1 MQSTGELKKGKRQ
14 MSSKVIMDTNV
25 PAKAATP
32 AQECKKEELEMHRD
46 CMEYIKQFT
55 ENPDSKLVID
65 QDHEILK
72 EYYNR
77 IPENTGAGK
86 MFLKWLNAYI
96 WRIDSD
102 DFVKIEKDSSGN
114 YVMFPLESRTEEF
127 DLSDRK
133 FVALSRTHEENPPI
147 IEAADSKWLG
157 FKEVFAEYGVHIEFL
172 NLSYAAR
179 MYERKVGSKRSR

>member
-1 MQSTGELKKGKRQ
+1 
-14 MSSKVIMDTNV
+14 MDTNV

-32 AQECKKEELEMHRD
+32 IQECKDEELEMQRD
-46 CMEYIKQFT
+46 CMEYMKQFT

-65 QDHEILK
+65 LDREILK

-77 IPENTGAGK
+77 IPANTGVGK
-86 MFLKWLNAYI
+86 MFLDWLNAYVG
-96 WRIDSD
+96 RIDLD
-102 DFVKIEKDSSGN
+102 DFIKLEKDSSGN

-133 FVALSRTHEENPPI
+133 FVALSRTHREHPPI

-172 NLSYAAR
+172 NLSYAVM